1 MCQVRG
7 PPGRALAGDRN
18 DGIDV
23 RGRLTFGSVLALLGL
38 AATLSPHVLA
48 LDESWGLGALFW
60 LREVPPSPGSVVVV
74 GIDRDAAAALGETSE
89 LDTWSRALH
98 ARLLER
104 LESAGASVIAFDLVF
119 DDPRDSAGD
128 AAFAAA
134 IARAG
139 NVVLAERTESDDV
152 ELGSGSKALIER
164 RIVPLAA
171 FDSAALA
178 TAPFV
183 LPRVPIR
190 VGQFWTF
197 GLVARDSP
205 SLPAV
210 ALQAHLLPYYG
221 DFRAL
226 AEETSPGATSAW
238 PATRADAAADLVQ
251 TMRTVRAT
259 FERVPELAAAKA
271 SAATHAEP
279 PERGRALLALVDLY
293 SGASSRYLNFYGPAR
308 AVTTLPYDRV
318 VAGDHADDI
327 AGKVVFVG
335 LTEQRESAQE
345 DDFYSVF
352 SEPSGRNLSGVE
364 IGATAFANLLDGRA
378 VRTLSMPGQLAL
390 VVAFGLGLGVAL
402 RSLSTARAAAL
413 CLGVVAAYVAGAM
426 WLFASESFWLPL
438 VVPVLVQALAAFG
451 WVLASNYRALTLQR
465 ERVRTAL
472 GYYVPQALARRL
484 AEQSVSLGAGREL
497 LHGTCL
503 YSDAER
509 YTTIAEV
516 LSPSDLAVLM
526 NDYYRE
532 LFRVVEQHGGQISDT
547 AGDSMVAVWASARP
561 DPGMRQRAADAAT
574 AMLDAVHAFNARQPR
589 WRLPTRIGLEHGELL
604 IGNIGAEQRYEYRA
618 IGDIV
623 NTAARLQEL
632 NRHLGT
638 RALISAAALAGTVGL
653 RTRPLGQFQLRGK
666 RLPVTVHELAVDG
679 LSDDDLAD
687 FAVALAAFRDAAWQ
701 DAGARFAALV
711 ARLPQDG
718 PSRFYAELAERYL
731 REPPSSWQCVVP
743 AIVR

>member
-1 MCQVRG
+1 V
-7 PPGRALAGDRN
+7 
-18 DGIDV
+18 
-23 RGRLTFGSVLALLGL
+23 ALLGL

-60 LREVPPSPGSVVVV
+60 LRGIPPQPRSVVVV

-89 LDTWSRALH
+89 LDTWSRSLH

-104 LESAGASVIAFDLVF
+104 LETAGASVVAFDLVF
-119 DDPRDSAGD
+119 DDPRDLSGD

-134 IARAG
+134 IERAG
-139 NVVLAERTESDDV
+139 NVVLAERTEADQV
-152 ELGSGSKALIER
+152 ALGSGSEALIER
-164 RIVPLAA
+164 HIAPLAA
-171 FDSAALA
+171 FESAALA

-183 LPRVPIR
+183 LPRVPVR

-210 ALQAHLLPYYG
+210 ALQAHLLPHY
-221 DFRAL
+221 DRLKEL
-226 AEETSPGATSAW
+226 AEEASPGSTSAW
-238 PATRADAAADLVQ
+238 PATAAAAADDLVPA
-251 TMRTVRAT
+251 MRALRAT
-259 FERVPELAAAKA
+259 FIRSPELAAAVMARVRMEAYAPDRAKA
-271 SAATHAEP
+271 L
-279 PERGRALLALVDLY
+279 GALVDLY
-293 SGASSRYLNFYGPAR
+293 SGGSSRYLNFYGPAR
-308 AVTTLPYDRV
+308 AVTTLSYDRV
-318 VAGDHADDI
+318 VAGGGAREV
-327 AGKVVFVG
+327 AGKAVFVG
-335 LTEQRESAQE
+335 LTERRESAQE

-364 IGATAFANLLDGRA
+364 IGATAFANLLDGRS
-378 VRTLSMPGQLAL
+378 VRALSMPAHLAL
-390 VVAFGLGLGVAL
+390 VLAFGLALGAAVWG
-402 RSLSTARAAAL
+402 SSTARAAAVS
-413 CLGVVAAYVAGAM
+413 LGFAVGYVGVAI
-426 WLFASESFWLPL
+426 WLFTNEALWLPL
-438 VVPVLVQALAAFG
+438 VVPVLLQTLVAFG
-451 WVLASNYRALTLQR
+451 WVLTSNYRALTVQR

-472 GYYVPQALARRL
+472 GYYVPQALAHRL

-509 YTTIAEV
+509 YTTIAEA
-516 LSPSDLAVLM
+516 LAPNELAVLM

-532 LFRVVEQHGGQISDT
+532 LFGVVEQHGGQISDT

-561 DPGMRQRAADAAT
+561 DPAMRQRAAAAAA
-574 AMLDAVHAFNARQPR
+574 AMLHAVDAFNARQPL
-589 WRLPTRIGLEHGELL
+589 WRLPTRIGLESGELL

-623 NTAARLQEL
+623 NTAARLEEL

-638 RALISAAALAGTVGL
+638 RALISAAALDGTTGL

-666 RLPVTVHELAVDG
+666 RLPVTVHELATDG
-679 LSDDDLAD
+679 LSDEDLAD
-687 FAVALAAFRDAAWQ
+687 FARALAAFRAAAWQ
-701 DAGARFAALV
+701 EAGVRFGALA

-718 PSRFYAELAERYL
+718 PSLFYLSLADRYR
-731 REPPSSWQCVVP
+731 REPPASWQGAVP
-743 AIVR
+743 AVSR

>member
-1 MCQVRG
+1 
-7 PPGRALAGDRN
+7 
-18 DGIDV
+18 V
-23 RGRLTFGSVLALLGL
+23 RGRLTLGGVLALMGL
-38 AATLSPHVLA
+38 AATLSPQVLA
-48 LDESWGLGALFW
+48 LDESWGLGVLFW
-60 LREVPPSPGSVVVV
+60 LRGAPSPPSSVVVV

-89 LDTWSRALH
+89 LDTWSRSLH

-104 LESAGASVIAFDLVF
+104 LDAAGASVVAFDLVF

-139 NVVLAERTESDDV
+139 NVVLAERTEADNV
-152 ELGSGSKALIER
+152 ALGSGSEALIER
-164 RIVPLAA
+164 RIAPLAA

-197 GLVARDSP
+197 GLVARDAP

-210 ALQAHLLPYYG
+210 ALQAHLLPHYESL
-221 DFRAL
+221 REL
-226 AEETSPGATSAW
+226 TEEASAGATSAW
-238 PATRADAAADLVQ
+238 PAAAIAAADDLVA
-251 TMRTVRAT
+251 TMRVLRAT
-259 FERVPELAAAKA
+259 FVRSPELAAALA
-271 SAATHAEP
+271 SRVSGAYPTD
-279 PERGRALLALVDLY
+279 RAMALRALVDLY

-308 AVTTLPYDRV
+308 AVTTIPYDRV
-318 VAGDHADDI
+318 LAGERVEEVG
-327 AGKVVFVG
+327 GKVVFVG
-335 LTEQRESAQE
+335 LTERRESAQE

-352 SEPSGRNLSGVE
+352 SEPTGRNLSGVE

-378 VRTLSMPGQLAL
+378 LRTLSMPAHLAL
-390 VVAFGLGLGVAL
+390 VLAFGLTLGAAVWHT
-402 RSLSTARAAAL
+402 STARAAAV
-413 CLGVVAAYVAGAM
+413 CLGGAGGYVAVAM

-438 VVPVLVQALAAFG
+438 VVPVLLQALAAFG
-451 WVLASNYRALTLQR
+451 WILASNYRALSVQR

-472 GYYVPQALARRL
+472 GYYVPQALAHRL

-516 LSPSDLAVLM
+516 LSPTDLAVLM
-526 NDYYRE
+526 NDYYGE
-532 LFRVVEQHGGQISDT
+532 LFRVVEQYGGEISDT

-561 DPGMRQRAADAAT
+561 DPVMRQRAASAAA
-574 AMLDAVHAFNARQPR
+574 AMLKAVDAFNARQPL
-589 WRLPTRIGLEHGELL
+589 WRLPTRIGLESGELL

-638 RALISAAALAGTVGL
+638 RALISAAALNGTTGL
-653 RTRPLGQFQLRGK
+653 RTRALGQFQLRGK
-666 RLPVTVHELAVDG
+666 RSPVIVHELTVDG
-679 LSDDDLAD
+679 LSDEDLGE
-687 FAVALAAFRDAAWQ
+687 FARALAAFRQAEWQ
-701 DAGARFAALV
+701 EAGASFAALT

-718 PSRFYAELAERYL
+718 PSRFYADLADRYR
-731 REPPSSWQCVVP
+731 REPPPFWQGAVP
-743 AIVR
+743 AVTR